1 MLPEKNIDVVVKT
14 HDSADIRLGSLP
26 HHDHQSVVHAIYHVC
41 LVDDCRL
48 PSRIGPSSPLPIACG
63 DILVFQVQL
72 CFRIYICS
80 RYGERQIFHVRPA
93 LRPCLILQR
102 LIRMIGSI
110 LFQYRIFPIVQFRRI
125 LMYCGIFVI
134 LFTLSVILVF
144 IWQCT
149 PISAFWTTLA
159 GNLPGDHPGRCINVD
174 LFLTIVGSI
183 NAATDFALLV
193 LVRSILQFLEFGSG

>member
-1 MLPEKNIDVVVKT
+1 MLPENNIDVVVKT
-14 HDSADIRLGSLP
+14 HDSADIRLGSLH
-26 HHDHQSVVHAIYHVC
+26 HHDPQSEAPATYHIS
-41 LVDDCRL
+41 LVDNCRL
-48 PSRIGPSSPLPIACG
+48 PSRIGPSSTLPITSG
-63 DILVFQVQL
+63 HILVFQVQL

-80 RYGERQIFHVRPA
+80 RYGERQVFHVRPA
-93 LRPCLILQR
+93 LRPWLSLQCLTRTID
-102 LIRMIGSI
+102 SI

-134 LFTLSVILVF
+134 AFTLSIILIF

-159 GNLPGDHPGRCINVD
+159 GNLPGDHPGRCIKVE
-174 LFLTIVGSI
+174 LFLIIIGSI

-193 LVRSILQFLEFGSG
+193 LVSSIPQFSKFGSG